1 MFQRYPRR
9 KFDSDLKLE
18 QSRQET
24 LKKEI
29 EALKRQLQEQHDVI
43 QSQNTAIARYKS
55 AEEVWNNRYA
65 QSEAQ
70 AARAKELYRQE
81 QTSTANLVQTVAG
94 RDDKIADLMADLE
107 QCQTTAARIHMV
119 QRKKVSGL
127 VSTMQRQLEGTLSKM
142 EILDQTLADQ
152 ATDLHRMFDE
162 NLLIDE
168 LVSPQLTSTSESGAE
183 DDVVDEEA
191 LRRAAQ
197 AASDVLS

>member
-1 MFQRYPRR
+1 M
-9 KFDSDLKLE
+9 KLE